1 MINEKYTVIDA
12 HCHIYPEKIVDRA
25 VAGTDAFYGTRAAC
39 RGVAS
44 ELVAFSKTLGIDH
57 FVIQSVATTPKQ
69 VASINSFIA
78 SAVAE
83 NSALFTGLGAAHPDC
98 EDQVAVIE
106 QIKALGLH
114 GIKIHPDIQG
124 FAIDDERMLPVYAL
138 CQDAQLPILMH
149 TGDHRY
155 NFSNPDRL
163 LPILKAFPRLTVIG
177 AHFGGWSVWDEA
189 AEKLSGYP
197 NFYVDTSSTFCDISA
212 EKVSGLIDKYTADKV
227 LFGTDYP
234 LGDCGKEIALLE
246 KAVDSQVSLKKI
258 LYGNAAKIF
267 GLTDKFI

>member
-177 AHFGGWSVWDEA
+177 AHFGGWSVWDDA
-189 AEKLSGYP
+189 ATALSDYP
-197 NFYVDTSSTFCDISA
+197 NLFVDCSSTFPFANNDLLLG
-212 EKVSGLIDKYTADKV
+212 ERLIAKYGYERV
-227 LFGTDYP
+227 LFGSDFP
-234 LGDCGKEIALLE
+234 MWSPKRELE
-246 KAVDSQVSLKKI
+246 TFFSLNLSDDARRAILSENAKKVYQI
-258 LYGNAAKIF
+258 Q
-267 GLTDKFI
+267 